1 MKYKKWSNAELLF
14 IRENV
19 ALSDKHIASELSRI
33 TGQSITDSM
42 VRRQRRDMGAVK
54 KRGRKRKN

>member
-19 ALSDKHIASELSRI
+19 SLSDKNIASELSRI
-33 TGQSITDSM
+33 TGQIITDSM
-42 VRRQRRDMGAVK
+42 VRRQRRAMGVAK
-54 KRGRKRKN
+54 KRGRKKK